1 MQHSNFH
8 TIKFILLLTI
18 IVSSL
23 LSITSINLA
32 SIQKNNKDIDQKKN
46 ILESIGLNISKLN
59 SENIIEEYN
68 NRIRNVVLDIN
79 GNIVDDI
86 KFNLLNAHEDKRTGE
101 INYFIDKNEYLLAYQ
116 SVNPPAFIMPIS
128 GKGLWSTL
136 YGYFALAND
145 YNTVKGITFYE
156 HGETAGLGGE
166 IEKKWF
172 RDNFIGKKIYNDKGE
187 LVSIIVV
194 KGKASDKLDEET
206 LIHGVDGISGATI
219 TSKGVTDLLK
229 RDLNRYK
236 IFMDKNRRN

>member
-1 MQHSNFH
+1 
-8 TIKFILLLTI
+8 LLLTI

-23 LSITSINLA
+23 LSITSTNLA
-32 SIQKNNKDIDQKKN
+32 SIQKNNKDIDQKRN

-101 INYFIDKNEYLLAYQ
+101 INYFIDQNEYLPAYQ
-116 SVNPPAFIMPIS
+116 SLNPPAFIIPIS

-194 KGKASDKLDEET
+194 KGKASDKLDED

-219 TSKGVTDLLK
+219 TSKGVTALLK